1 MQVIS
6 NMQARLNTV
15 AHGIG
20 EHHEATTKM
29 ALSLSRS
36 LIQMMRLGGRI
47 TADGELSLYCRND
60 YIDYGVNFHS
70 KKLVLVSPV
79 DEIEYDLA
87 GEWSVNS

>member
-1 MQVIS
+1 
-6 NMQARLNTV
+6 
-15 AHGIG
+15 
-20 EHHEATTKM
+20 
-29 ALSLSRS
+29 
-36 LIQMMRLGGRI
+36 
-47 TADGELSLYCRND
+47 LYCRND